1 MCIIRGVW
9 EGWGRPE
16 ECGRDDERGRD
27 GGGMWEGCHVGGVH
41 GGDVGG
47 VW

>member
-1 MCIIRGVW
+1 MWEAGGMW
-9 EGWGRPE
+9 EGRRTWP
-16 ECGRDDERGRD
+16 GRD